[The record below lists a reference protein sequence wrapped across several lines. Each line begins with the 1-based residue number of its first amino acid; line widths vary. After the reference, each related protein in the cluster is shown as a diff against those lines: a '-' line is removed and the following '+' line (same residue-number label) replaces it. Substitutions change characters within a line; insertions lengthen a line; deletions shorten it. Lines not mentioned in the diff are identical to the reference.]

1 MRRSTTRRS
10 LLTGLAAA
18 AVSVPVGATA
28 TATAA
33 PAATA
38 APRDELFASNTELYA
53 SPLFKEGT
61 DWARRYRR
69 TGLDTVPGHSRATPP
84 LTSVVAPHGGNLE
97 DGTSELCLAIAG
109 YAPEDPM
116 TRSGSGGPAYDYWM
130 FEVLAT
136 ESRTVQQMHVTSTH
150 CDDPAALAV
159 VGGSRHAVSVHGCK
173 NPGGSGTQKLI
184 QIGGRDAT
192 LKKNLYDA
200 LRDRLG
206 SGVTLTLPDGGLDG
220 DEPLNIC
227 NRTYSGAGGQLEVS
241 TDLRRAMFGDF
252 ASPAT
257 RAATYGRAADGTA
270 AHYWDGFVTAVREA
284 IARTEQTEKSAA

>member
-1 MRRSTTRRS
+1 MRPTTRRS

-18 AVSVPVGATA
+18 AVTTAATRTA
-28 TATAA
+28 TATSAA

-38 APRDELFASNTELYA
+38 VTAASGDELFASNTALYV

-69 TGLDTVPGHSRATPP
+69 TGLDTVPGHSRATAP
-84 LTSVVAPHGGNLE
+84 LTAVVAPHGGNLE
-97 DGTSELCLAIAG
+97 DGTSELCLAVAG

-116 TRSGSGGPAYDYWM
+116 ARYGSGPAYDYWM

-136 ESRTVQQMHVTSTH
+136 ESRAVQQMHVTSTH
-150 CDDPAALAV
+150 CDDPAALAI

-173 NPGGSGTQKLI
+173 NPGGSGSQKLI

-192 LKKNLYDA
+192 MKKNLYEA

-227 NRTYSGAGGQLEVS
+227 NRTYSGAGGQLELS

-257 RAATYGRAADGTA
+257 RAATYGRSADGTA
-270 AHYWDGFVTAVREA
+270 ARYWDGFVAAVREA
-284 IARTEQTEKSAA
+284 IARTEKSGG

>member
-1 MRRSTTRRS
+1 MRSTTRRS
-10 LLTGLAAA
+10 LLTGMAAA
-18 AVSVPVGATA
+18 AVAVPLAT
-28 TATAA
+28 TAA
-33 PAATA
+33 GRAAAVPQA
-38 APRDELFASNTELYA
+38 ADTELFASNTELYA
-53 SPLFKEGT
+53 SPLFKEGV

-84 LTSVVAPHGGNLE
+84 LTSVIAPHGGNLE

-109 YAPEDPM
+109 YAPEDPT
-116 TRSGSGGPAYDYWM
+116 TRYGSGGGPAYDYWM
-130 FEVLAT
+130 FDVLAT
-136 ESRTVQQMHVTSTH
+136 DSRAVQQMHVTSTH
-150 CDDPAALAV
+150 CDDPAALAI

-227 NRTYSGAGGQLEVS
+227 NRTYSGAGGQLELS
-241 TDLRRAMFGDF
+241 TDLRKAMFGDF

-257 RAATYGRAADGTA
+257 RAATYGRSTDGTA
-270 AHYWDGFVTAVREA
+270 ARYWDGFVTAVREA
-284 IARTEQTEKSAA
+284 IVRTEKGGG